1 MKLSDFDFNLPKNLI
16 AQHPVYPRNSS
27 RMLVI
32 SKEITD
38 SHFNNFVNFVNI
50 NDLVIFNES
59 KVIPAFLEGKFNNKT
74 IELNLHK
81 NVGNDFWLCFAKGSK
96 HVNIGDKLI
105 FGNNFSAI
113 VRDKNY
119 GELKLEFEYE
129 GEFLEKLLAYGKLPL
144 PPYIKNYNKNTN
156 TDYQT
161 IYAKDP
167 GSVAAPT
174 AGLHFTDEIINK
186 LKQKADVGYLT
197 LHVGAG
203 TFLPVKTE
211 NISQHKMHSE
221 EFTISDHLREKIHET
236 KSRGGKI
243 IAVGTTSLRAL
254 ESSFDAHDKKST
266 DIFITPGYKFK
277 VVDML
282 LTNFHLPKSTLFML
296 VCAFSGYNKMKSAYE
311 HAIREQYRF
320 FSYGDCCLLSRN
332 END

>member
-16 AQHPVYPRNSS
+16 AQNPTFPRNNS

-32 SKEITD
+32 SEKIIN

-50 NDLVIFNES
+50 NDIIVFNDS
-59 KVIPAFLEGKFNNKT
+59 KVIPAYLSVKLNSKT
-74 IELNLHK
+74 IELNLHT
-81 NVGNDFWLCFAKGSK
+81 NLGNNLWLCFTRGSK
-96 HVNIGDKLI
+96 HVNIGDCLS
-105 FGNNFSAI
+105 FGEDFIAK
-113 VRDKNY
+113 VKDKNY
-119 GELKLEFEYE
+119 GELKLEFEYN
-129 GEFLEKLLAYGKLPL
+129 GDFLEKLRTYGKLPL
-144 PPYIKNYNKNTN
+144 PPYIKNYNEQTQ

-174 AGLHFTDEIINK
+174 AGLHFTDEILDR
-186 LKQKADVGYLT
+186 LKKKASIGYLT

-221 EFTISDHLREKIHET
+221 EFIISEQLRESIYEA
-236 KSRGGKI
+236 KSKGGRV
-243 IAVGTTSLRAL
+243 IAIGTTSLRAL
-254 ESSFDAHDKKST
+254 ESGLDSRSKKST

-296 VCAFSGYNKMKSAYE
+296 VCAFAGYNKMKAAYE
-311 HAIREQYRF
+311 HAIKEQYRF